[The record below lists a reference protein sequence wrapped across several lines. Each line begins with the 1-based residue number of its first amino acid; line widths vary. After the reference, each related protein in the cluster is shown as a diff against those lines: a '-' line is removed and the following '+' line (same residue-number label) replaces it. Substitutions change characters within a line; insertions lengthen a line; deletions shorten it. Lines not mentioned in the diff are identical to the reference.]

1 MGAFVSLV
9 ETNIRHLMRSSS
21 DVFYVA
27 HFIKLMC
34 IWFISDCVDAI
45 SSITK
50 IVLSLSVGNY
60 FSDA

>member
-1 MGAFVSLV
+1 
-9 ETNIRHLMRSSS
+9 
-21 DVFYVA
+21 VFYVA